1 MKQTLI
7 AALAAAALFSSGLG
21 LAPSSALANPGAKG
35 HHSWWVYGSI
45 RTVSMRTE
53 RQGASF
59 AWAEIQALRAFV
71 RMP

>member
-7 AALAAAALFSSGLG
+7 AALAAVALFSSGLG

-35 HHSWWVYGSI
+35 HHPWWVYGSKRI
-45 RTVSMRTE
+45 VSMRAE
-53 RQGASF
+53 RRETSF
-59 AWAEIQALRAFV
+59 AWAEIQALRAFE